1 MRSEGEM
8 ENDLASLVDRAHG
21 CLLGGLIGDAMGTP
35 SELLEPAEIER
46 RFGWIE
52 EFEGDGT
59 DDSIMKHLLA
69 DALLASGGEA
79 DADGWATQW
88 LAHRD
93 QFAGDKAER
102 FFASIRHAAAKLAY
116 GVPPRRIA
124 LGHMPSSTAAM
135 AIAPVGIVNAGHP
148 QAAAAQAQEI
158 AGLVHVDEA
167 AFCQDG
173 AAAMAAAIAVAVT
186 GRARLDDAIAA
197 ATAHIKPWSGGEMIE
212 LIGAALALADEAGE
226 YRAFRERYHARF
238 RRAIACDARETIPA
252 TFALLRLAAGDPVR
266 AVRYAA
272 NFGRDTDTIGCMAGA
287 VAGALAGTGGFPP
300 AWLAR
305 VAGSGA
311 RDQLALARALVETGR
326 AKARRER
333 AAWAFLAGG

>member
-1 MRSEGEM
+1 MTDGTAERDGQR
-8 ENDLASLVDRAHG
+8 ALVDLAHG

-69 DALLASGGEA
+69 DALLASRGDA
-79 DADGWATQW
+79 DADGWAAQW
-88 LAHRD
+88 LAHRE
-93 QFAGDKAER
+93 QLEGDKADR

-116 GVPPRRIA
+116 GVIPRRIA

-148 QAAAAQAQEI
+148 RAAAAQAQEI
-158 AGLVHVDEA
+158 ASLVHVDDA

-173 AAAMAAAIAVAVT
+173 AVAVAAAIATAMAGATLEEV
-186 GRARLDDAIAA
+186 IAA
-197 ATAHIKPWSGGEMIE
+197 ATAYIKPWSGAELVA
-212 LIGAALALADEAGE
+212 LIGAALALAAESGD

-238 RRAIACDARETIPA
+238 RRSIGCDSRETIPA
-252 TFALLRLAAGDPVR
+252 TFALLRLADGDPVR

-287 VAGALAGTGGFPP
+287 IAGALAGARAFPP
-300 AWLAR
+300 GWLAK

-311 RDQLALARALVETGR
+311 RDQLALARALVEVGR

-333 AAWAFLAGG
+333 DAWGFLAEP